1 VLWWDGDPEGAIDAF
16 TAADEILQ
24 EKPQT
29 DTTVRRRRVDVWAQL
44 AQVHRA
50 VGDLETADE
59 RLSEAVRVLSDIAS
73 KGASESSSSVP
84 VDDALRETQAAL
96 GQVCVQKQDY
106 TRAEEMYLAAFSTAD
121 EVADADTNATAP
133 EKKVVAESDL
143 ANMD

>member
-1 VLWWDGDPEGAIDAF
+1 MGEVQLAKMFEESSPHRHSDVHIDVLAKYGGVLWWDGDPEGAIDAF

-73 KGASESSSSVP
+73 
-84 VDDALRETQAAL
+84 
-96 GQVCVQKQDY
+96 
-106 TRAEEMYLAAFSTAD
+106 
-121 EVADADTNATAP
+121 
-133 EKKVVAESDL
+133 
-143 ANMD
+143 